1 MMTNFYWPGSG
12 NLLILIEAA
21 ENIDA
26 TLPDNQEEIK

>member
-12 NLLILIEAA
+12 SQLKLIKTA

-26 TLPDNQEEIK
+26 TLPDDQEEIK